1 MNVVKRLRWRLFL
14 LCLSCRMIIIRKKD
28 KIRFLFVLQELSQW
42 KTEQLYIAMR
52 EHERFEPIIGVTQ
65 CREHPGAEQRV
76 IAYCEEKQY
85 SFIILDPEKTIKEQ
99 VNVDM
104 LCHQKPYLD
113 NIHAAHQIDSNKSIP
128 TVYISYFLSTI
139 VEPWVVNQRTCILA
153 WHQFIEN
160 TSCQEAW
167 KKINKLKGF
176 NYVVTGSPMMDELL
190 ASTSTMKDVW
200 PVSDGRKR
208 IIWAPHHTIG
218 DYHMVGMAYSTFLD
232 ICWFMLEL
240 KKKYRNQ
247 VYFVFKPHPLL
258 YPKLCAYWGKE
269 RTDAYW
275 EQWRTME
282 NSHVEEGEYIGLMK
296 HSDAMIHDCG
306 SFTLE
311 YLFTAN
317 PVMYLLGDAYDE
329 SNQYS
334 HVKEAFALHEK
345 GRCHEDI
352 DRFIGNVVKGLDPQ
366 RKDRMDYV
374 KRHLTPPYGR
384 TACDNIICAILGEKE
399 YK

>member
-128 TVYISYFLSTI
+128 TIYISYFLSTI

-167 KKINKLKGF
+167 KKINKLKGC

-218 DYHMVGMAYSTFLD
+218 DNHMVGMAYSTFLD

-247 VYFVFKPHPLL
+247 VYFVFKPHPRL
-258 YPKLCAYWGKE
+258 YQNLVDYWGEEKTISYYSQWEELGYSHKE
-269 RTDAYW
+269 
-275 EQWRTME
+275 E
-282 NSHVEEGEYIGLMK
+282 NEKYVELF
-296 HSDAMIHDCG
+296 HFSNAMIHDCG
-306 SFTLE
+306 SYTVE
-311 YLFTAN
+311 YLYTTN
-317 PVMYLLGDAYDE
+317 PVMYMIRDE
-329 SNQYS
+329 NHANNMIPYA
-334 HVKEAFALHEK
+334 KEAFDLHYK
-345 GRCHEDI
+345 GRVADDVE
-352 DRFIGNVVKGLDPQ
+352 RFVLDVISGNDPLKKQ
-366 RKDRMDYV
+366 REAFKERC
-374 KRHLTPPYGR
+374 LLPPNGK
-384 TACDNIICAILGEKE
+384 TACRNIIESILGI
-399 YK
+399 